1 MAVACGVDADAD
13 AVKGSG
19 GSCGHEDSPRKLG
32 TGALGGHWDVGE
44 RCKEGVSFLREYF
57 GEVILVIS
65 GRAAGCTKALSQRSE
80 GAIFSKRSKP
90 QGSDNSP
97 HDAATIIADGLK

>member
-1 MAVACGVDADAD
+1 MDMKDLRRMKEA
-13 AVKGSG
+13 
-19 GSCGHEDSPRKLG
+19 
-32 TGALGGHWDVGE
+32 GALGGHWDVGE
-44 RCKEGVSFLREYF
+44 RCKEGVSFLREIF

-65 GRAAGCTKALSQRSE
+65 GRTAGCTKALSQRSE

-90 QGSDNSP
+90 QGTDSSP